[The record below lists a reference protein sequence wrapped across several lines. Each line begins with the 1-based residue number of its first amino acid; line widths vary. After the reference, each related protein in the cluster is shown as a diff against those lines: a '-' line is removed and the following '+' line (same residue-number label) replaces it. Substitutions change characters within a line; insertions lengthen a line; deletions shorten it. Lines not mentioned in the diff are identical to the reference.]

1 MTRLL
6 RSALFRSDR
15 LCLVRRALVATTLCV
30 GLSACMVGPDYVRPS
45 LDVGTMYKEAPGW
58 KIAQPSADAPR
69 GPWWEMFGDSTLNTL
84 ILELNIN
91 NQNIVQAEAQ
101 YRQAVAISSASRAPL
116 FPTVG
121 ATASMDRSGVGGTS
135 SSGRSVS
142 TGPINSYGAGVQ
154 ANWEIDLWGS
164 IRRGI
169 EAGEASQLAS
179 AANVAGVTLSSQ
191 STLAQSYFQLRIL
204 DEQRRLL
211 RATVQAYERSLQLT
225 QNRYDA
231 GVSGKGDV
239 ALARTQLE
247 NARAQMIDLEWQR
260 AQLEN
265 IIAVLL
271 GRAPSTFKI
280 ADRTFDLEPPPIPVG
295 LPSELLQ
302 RRPDIANAERQ
313 AAAANAQ
320 IGVATAAWFP
330 SLNIT
335 ANGGYAT
342 TQFTQWFTAPAQF
355 WALGP
360 QLAQLIFDGGLRQA
374 QIAQARAIFDAATAK
389 YRQTVLQSLQE
400 VETAMTQVRVF
411 EEEQRVIRIAV
422 ESAKEAL
429 RLARNQYEQGLVD
442 YLSVAVLE
450 TTALNTERNEI
461 SMMGNRLASSVR
473 LIVAIGGGWTT
484 EDLNRLNINGQPL
497 PLNDQGA
504 SATTQDQQAL
514 AQSVI
519 VLPASGQSATAQL
532 SAVQSSSTQ
541 QSTNSG
547 NPMRAQ

>member
-1 MTRLL
+1 MTRLP
-6 RSALFRSDR
+6 RFASPRFDC
-15 LCLVRRALVATTLCV
+15 LCLVRRTLVASLLCAS
-30 GLSACMVGPDYVRPS
+30 LSACMVGPDYVRPT
-45 LDVGTMYKEAPGW
+45 LEVGTTYKEAPGW

-69 GPWWEMFGDSTLNTL
+69 GPWWEMFGDSTLSEL
-84 ILELNIN
+84 IRELNIN

-101 YRQAVAISSASRAPL
+101 YRQAVAIANASRAPL
-116 FPTVG
+116 YPTVG
-121 ATASMDRSGVGGTS
+121 ATGSMSRSGAGGS
-135 SSGRSVS
+135 SSGGRAVS
-142 TGPINSYGAGVQ
+142 TGPVNSYNAGVQ

-164 IRRGI
+164 VRRGI

-191 STLAQSYFQLRIL
+191 GALAQSYFQLRIL

-211 RATVQAYERSLQLT
+211 SATVEAYARSLQLT

-260 AQLEN
+260 AQQEN

-280 ADRTFDLEPPPIPVG
+280 ADRSFDLQPPPIPVG

-302 RRPDIANAERQ
+302 RRPDISNAERL

-355 WALGP
+355 WTLGP

-374 QIAQARAIFDAATAK
+374 QIAQARAIYDAAAAK

-400 VETAMTQVRVF
+400 VETAMTQVRVY

-473 LIVAIGGGWTT
+473 LIVAMGGGWTT
-484 EDLNRLNINGQPL
+484 EDLNRLNLNGQPEVS
-497 PLNDQGA
+497 QQSSA
-504 SATTQDQQAL
+504 SLQA
-514 AQSVI
+514 S
-519 VLPASGQSATAQL
+519 T
-532 SAVQSSSTQ
+532 VQSSAAQQATNPGNAMRTQ
-541 QSTNSG
+541 
-547 NPMRAQ
+547 

>member
-1 MTRLL
+1 MTHMTRLFG
-6 RSALFRSDR
+6 SVPFRSER
-15 LCLVRRALVATTLCV
+15 HGLAHRALVATMLCV
-30 GLSACMVGPDYVRPS
+30 SVSACMVGPDYVRPS
-45 LDVGTMYKEAPGW
+45 LDVGAEYKEAPGW
-58 KIAQPSADAPR
+58 KIAQPSADVPR
-69 GPWWEMFGDSTLNTL
+69 GPWWHMFGDSTLNEL
-84 ILELNIN
+84 IRELNVN

-101 YRQAVAISSASRAPL
+101 YRQAVAIANASRAPL
-116 FPTVG
+116 YPSVG
-121 ATASMDRSGVGGTS
+121 ASGSMTRSGAGGTGS
-135 SSGRSVS
+135 GGRSIS
-142 TGPINSYGAGVQ
+142 TGPINSYNAVAQ

-169 EAGEASQLAS
+169 EAGDASQLAS

-191 STLAQSYFQLRIL
+191 GTLAQSYFQLRIL

-225 QNRYDA
+225 QNRYEA

-271 GRAPSTFKI
+271 GRAPSSFRI

-302 RRPDIANAERQ
+302 RRPDIANAERL

-374 QIAQARAIFDAATAK
+374 QIAQARAVFDAASAK

-411 EEEQRVIRIAV
+411 EEEQKVIRVAV

-473 LIVAIGGGWTT
+473 LIVAMGGGWTT
-484 EDLNRLNINGQPL
+484 EDLNRLNVNGQSENPGM
-497 PLNDQGA
+497 PSTRSQ
-504 SATTQDQQAL
+504 T
-514 AQSVI
+514 
-519 VLPASGQSATAQL
+519 PAD
-532 SAVQSSSTQ
+532 QSSTIQVSVTQAPVAPIPLTQ
-541 QSTNSG
+541 QPTNAG
-547 NPMRAQ
+547 DAMRAQ

>member
-1 MTRLL
+1 MTRLTRSTLL
-6 RSALFRSDR
+6 RPDR
-15 LCLVRRALVATTLCV
+15 LCLLRRALVATV
-30 GLSACMVGPDYVRPS
+30 LSAILSGCMVGPDYVRPS
-45 LDVGTMYKEAPGW
+45 LDVGTTYKEAPGW
-58 KIAQPSADAPR
+58 KIAQPSADVPR
-69 GPWWEMFGDSTLNTL
+69 GPWWEMFGDSTLNEL
-84 ILELNIN
+84 IRELNIN

-101 YRQAVAISSASRAPL
+101 YRQAVAIANASRAPL
-116 FPTVG
+116 YPTVG
-121 ATASMDRSGVGGTS
+121 ATGSMTRSGAGGTTS
-135 SSGRSVS
+135 GGRSLS
-142 TGPINSYGAGVQ
+142 TGPVNSYNAGVQ

-169 EAGEASQLAS
+169 EAGEATQLAS

-191 STLAQSYFQLRIL
+191 GTLAQSYFLLRIL

-211 RATVQAYERSLQLT
+211 RATVDAYARSLQLT

-260 AQLEN
+260 AQQEN

-302 RRPDIANAERQ
+302 RRPDISNAERL

-355 WALGP
+355 WTLGP

-374 QIAQARAIFDAATAK
+374 QIAQARAIYDAAAAK

-473 LIVAIGGGWTT
+473 LIVAVGGGWTT
-484 EDLNRLNINGQPL
+484 EDLNRLNIDGQPETSTL
-497 PLNDQGA
+497 S
-504 SATTQDQQAL
+504 SAP
-514 AQSVI
+514 AQS
-519 VLPASGQSATAQL
+519 PSGQSLAQPASL
-532 SAVQSSSTQ
+532 SAPSAQQPSNPGNAMRTQ
-541 QSTNSG
+541 
-547 NPMRAQ
+547 

>member
-1 MTRLL
+1 MTRLTRFTL
-6 RSALFRSDR
+6 LQPDR
-15 LCLVRRALVATTLCV
+15 LCLLRRALAATVLSAS
-30 GLSACMVGPDYVRPS
+30 LSACMVGPDYVRPS
-45 LDVGTMYKEAPGW
+45 LDVGTTYKEAPGW
-58 KIAQPSADAPR
+58 KIAQPSADVPR
-69 GPWWEMFGDSTLNTL
+69 GPWWEIFGDSTLNEL
-84 ILELNIN
+84 IRELNIN

-101 YRQAVAISSASRAPL
+101 YRQAVAIANASRAPL
-116 FPTVG
+116 YPTVG
-121 ATASMDRSGVGGTS
+121 ATGSMTRSGAGGTTS
-135 SSGRSVS
+135 GGRSLS
-142 TGPINSYGAGVQ
+142 TGPVNSYNAGVQ

-191 STLAQSYFQLRIL
+191 GTLAQSYFLLRIL

-211 RATVQAYERSLQLT
+211 RATVDAYARSLQLT

-260 AQLEN
+260 AQQEN

-302 RRPDIANAERQ
+302 RRPDISNAERL

-355 WALGP
+355 WTLGP

-374 QIAQARAIFDAATAK
+374 QIAQARAIYDAAAAK

-473 LIVAIGGGWTT
+473 LIVAVGGGWTT
-484 EDLNRLNINGQPL
+484 EDLNRLNINGQPETSTL
-497 PLNDQGA
+497 SSTP
-504 SATTQDQQAL
+504 TQSPSGQAP
-514 AQSVI
+514 AQSVS
-519 VLPASGQSATAQL
+519 VSVTSAQQPA
-532 SAVQSSSTQ
+532 
-541 QSTNSG
+541 NPG
-547 NPMRAQ
+547 NPMRTQ

>member
-1 MTRLL
+1 MNSKTTHFRTKHRLMPRRAMVCVL
-6 RSALFRSDR
+6 
-15 LCLVRRALVATTLCV
+15 LCL
-30 GLSACMVGPDYVRPS
+30 GLAGCMVGPDYVRPA
-45 LDVGTMYKEAPGW
+45 LDVGTTYKEAPGW

-69 GPWWEMFGDSTLNTL
+69 GPWWEMFGDTTLNEL
-84 ILELNIN
+84 IRELNIN

-101 YRQAVAISSASRAPL
+101 YRQAVGIANATRAPL
-116 FPTVG
+116 YPSVG
-121 ATASMDRSGVGGTS
+121 ASASMDRSGAGGNS
-135 SSGRSVS
+135 ASGRSVS
-142 TGPINSYGAGVQ
+142 TGPVNSYGASLQ
-154 ANWEIDLWGS
+154 ASWEIDLWGS

-179 AANVAGVTLSSQ
+179 AANVAGVTLSAQ
-191 STLAQSYFQLRIL
+191 GTLAQSYFQLRIL

-225 QNRYDA
+225 QNRYEA

-260 AQLEN
+260 AQQEN

-280 ADRTFDLEPPPIPVG
+280 ADRSFDLQPPPIPVG

-330 SLNIT
+330 SLSIT

-355 WALGP
+355 WTLGP

-374 QIAQARAIFDAATAK
+374 QIAQARAVYDAAAAK

-400 VETAMTQVRVF
+400 VETSMTQVRVF
-411 EEEQRVIRIAV
+411 EEEQRVIRLAV

-473 LIVAIGGGWTT
+473 LIVAMGGGWTT
-484 EDLNRLNINGQPL
+484 EDLNRLNINGQPM
-497 PLNDQGA
+497 PVDPQASGSQAASTQAVSAQA
-504 SATTQDQQAL
+504 SAKQ
-514 AQSVI
+514 
-519 VLPASGQSATAQL
+519 TAD
-532 SAVQSSSTQ
+532 AR
-541 QSTNSG
+541 NS
-547 NPMRAQ
+547 MRAQ